1 MRDKIAVILVTGV
14 MLLLVLIV
22 VVDFSIAF
30 KEKRPLDISIT
41 TLLQVTIT
49 GLIGILGA
57 YIGGKK
63 DK

>member
-1 MRDKIAVILVTGV
+1 MRDKIAAILVTGV
-14 MLLLVLIV
+14 LLLLILIV
-22 VVDFSIAF
+22 VVDFSIAI